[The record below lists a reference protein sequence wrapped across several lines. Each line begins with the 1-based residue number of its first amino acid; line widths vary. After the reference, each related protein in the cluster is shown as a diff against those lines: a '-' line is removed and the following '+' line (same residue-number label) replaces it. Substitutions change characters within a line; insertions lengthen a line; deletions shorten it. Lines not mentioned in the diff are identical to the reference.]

1 MKVKLNRDSKL
12 MSTHSLVINRVRILK
27 DLQKLLGDL

>member
-12 MSTHSLVINRVRILK
+12 MSIHPPVINRVRTLK